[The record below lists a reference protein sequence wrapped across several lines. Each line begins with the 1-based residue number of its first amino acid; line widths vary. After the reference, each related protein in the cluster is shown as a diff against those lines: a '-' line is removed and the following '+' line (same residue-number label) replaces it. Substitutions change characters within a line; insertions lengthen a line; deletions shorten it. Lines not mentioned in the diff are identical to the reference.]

1 MYLSGVSWYHG
12 KKLHKRHRV
21 ARSTRM
27 FEIIQLLRSASGPRT
42 AAQIAE
48 ELEVTVRTIYRDIA
62 SLQAMRVPIEGAAG
76 VGYIMRPG
84 FDLPPINFDIEEA
97 EAITVALAMIAR
109 TGDRGLQQA
118 GRRACRKLEEATDLS
133 GALFSSTWG
142 PAEPDTVDLS
152 DLRAAIRQE
161 RKLSIAYRDGD
172 GAETKRTLRP
182 FAIVYH
188 SEAVVLASWCELRN
202 DFRNFR
208 IDRITGYDVLQD
220 GFPGQ
225 AEALRREWMKSYAEW
240 L

>member
-1 MYLSGVSWYHG
+1 M
-12 KKLHKRHRV
+12 

-27 FEIIQLLRSASGPRT
+27 FEIIQVLRSATGPRT

-48 ELEVTVRTIYRDIA
+48 DLEVTTRTIYRDIA

-109 TGDRGLQQA
+109 TGDRGLKQA

-142 PAEPDTVDLS
+142 PAETETVDLS
-152 DLRAAIRQE
+152 DLRAAIRHE
-161 RKLSIAYRDGD
+161 KKLSVLYCNGD
-172 GAETKRTLRP
+172 GVETRRVLKP
-182 FAIVYH
+182 FAVVYH
-188 SEAVVLASWCELRN
+188 SEAVVLAAWCELRG

-208 IDRITGYDVLQD
+208 TDRIKDYTVLD
-220 GFPGQ
+220 AGFPGE
-225 AEALRREWMKSYAEW
+225 ADALRREWIKSYSDW

>member
-1 MYLSGVSWYHG
+1 MRRTDRLFDIIQILRDG
-12 KKLHKRHRV
+12 KLHRAQDIADRV
-21 ARSTRM
+21 
-27 FEIIQLLRSASGPRT
+27 
-42 AAQIAE
+42 
-48 ELEVTVRTIYRDIA
+48 EVSVRTIYRDIA

-142 PAEPDTVDLS
+142 PAETDAVDLS
-152 DLRAAIRQE
+152 ELRAAIRQE
-161 RKLSIAYRDGD
+161 RKLSVGYRDG
-172 GAETKRTLRP
+172 GGEETRRVLRP

-188 SEAVVLASWCELRN
+188 SEAIVLAAWCELRD

-208 IDRITGYDVLQD
+208 TDRITRYEVLED

-225 AEALRREWMKSYAEW
+225 AETLRREWMKSYSEW

>member
-1 MYLSGVSWYHG
+1 M
-12 KKLHKRHRV
+12 

-27 FEIIQLLRSASGPRT
+27 FEIIQLLRNANQPRT

-48 ELEVTVRTIYRDIA
+48 ELEVTPRTIYRDIA
-62 SLQAMRVPIEGAAG
+62 SLQAMRVPIDGAAG

-97 EAITVALAMIAR
+97 EAVTVGLAMIAR
-109 TGDRGLQQA
+109 TGDRGLKRA
-118 GRRACRKLEEATDLS
+118 GRRACRKLSEATQLS
-133 GALFSSTWG
+133 DALLSSTWG
-142 PAEPDTVDLS
+142 PQEPDVVDLS

-161 RKLSIAYRDGD
+161 RKLSITYRDGS
-172 GAETKRTLRP
+172 GAETRRTVLP

-188 SEAVVLASWCELRN
+188 SEAIILAAWCELRN

-208 IDRITGYDVLQD
+208 PDRIADYEQLED
-220 GFPGQ
+220 GFKGRG
-225 AEALRREWMKSYAEW
+225 EGLRREWMQSYAEW

>member
-1 MYLSGVSWYHG
+1 MT
-12 KKLHKRHRV
+12 
-21 ARSTRM
+21 RSTRM
-27 FEIIQLLRSASGPRT
+27 FEIIQLLRNASRPRT

-48 ELEVTVRTIYRDIA
+48 VLEVTPRTIYRDIA
-62 SLQAMRVPIEGAAG
+62 SLQAMRVPIDGAAG

-97 EAITVALAMIAR
+97 EAVTVGLAMIVR
-109 TGDRGLQQA
+109 TGDRGLKEA
-118 GRRACRKLEEATDLS
+118 GRRACRKLEEATELS

-142 PAEPDTVDLS
+142 ATEPDSVDMS

-161 RKLSIAYRDGD
+161 RKLSITYRDGN
-172 GAETKRTLRP
+172 GEETSRTIRP

-188 SEAVVLASWCELRN
+188 SEAIVLAAWCELRN

-208 IDRITGYDVLQD
+208 PDRISTYQQLEE
-220 GFPGQ
+220 GFAGQ
-225 AEALRREWMKSYAEW
+225 AESLRREWMQSYAEW